1 MGGLCGTD
9 LKIADGYLRPR
20 FFPHILGHEIAG
32 DVIDGKPASSR
43 DETMLEKVAQNDSNV
58 LIYPDIGCGSC
69 AYCLGGEMNLCSDLK
84 RPGFEL
90 PGGFAEYVSIPIRHL
105 VPSPLGKE
113 AAVLTDAGAA
123 MLHAFRR
130 GTIRPGTNVVVMGV
144 GGLGTM
150 AVQLAKLMG
159 CRVIA
164 LDIDDR
170 KLEFATELG
179 ADTSVNL
186 QGSQVHEVKQR
197 VERATDG
204 KLAAAFVDLVG
215 KNSSQE
221 LAMQLLARRGK
232 LIQVGYSEA
241 NFGSIP
247 LKSVVYREIEII
259 GSLAATARDL
269 YDIVD
274 LVKNGRIKLN
284 VTKQYPLSEINS
296 AFQDLRQN
304 RILGRSVIVVS
315 A

>member
-1 MGGLCGTD
+1 
-9 LKIADGYLRPR
+9 
-20 FFPHILGHEIAG
+20 
-32 DVIDGKPASSR
+32 
-43 DETMLEKVAQNDSNV
+43 
-58 LIYPDIGCGSC
+58 
-69 AYCLGGEMNLCSDLK
+69 
-84 RPGFEL
+84 
-90 PGGFAEYVSIPIRHL
+90 
-105 VPSPLGKE
+105 
-113 AAVLTDAGAA
+113 
-123 MLHAFRR
+123 
-130 GTIRPGTNVVVMGV
+130 
-144 GGLGTM
+144 
-150 AVQLAKLMG
+150 MG

-221 LAMQLLARRGK
+221 LAMQLLTRRGK